1 MDEIK
6 RLKTLIDNGDDITEN
21 YKKIEKLISIEYSR
35 IKTIKKQLNEEIQDK
50 EMCSNKDFDLRVRDF
65 LNNNDI
71 DENTMNN
78 YSKLLKG
85 FNYLM
90 DKNDK
95 EVVKLK
101 KLTYTS
107 NKKLKIKNIS

>member
-21 YKKIEKLISIEYSR
+21 YEKIENLISLEYSR
-35 IKTIKKQLNEEIQDK
+35 IKIMKNKLKIDIKEKK
-50 EMCSNKDFDLRVRDF
+50 HCSSKDFDLKVREF

-71 DENTMNN
+71 DKNTMNN
-78 YSKLLKG
+78 YDELLKG
-85 FNYLM
+85 FNYLI
-90 DKNDK
+90 DKNNK
-95 EVVKLK
+95 EVIKLK

-107 NKKLKIKNIS
+107 NKKLKIKHIS

>member
-21 YKKIEKLISIEYSR
+21 YKKIEKLISMEYSR
-35 IKTIKKQLNEEIQDK
+35 IKTIKNQLEVDIKEKEI
-50 EMCSNKDFDLRVRDF
+50 CSTKDFDIKIRDF

-90 DKNDK
+90 DKNDN